1 MTETLRTEV
10 KKVSLTA
17 IRDEL
22 RALWHS
28 EALNE
33 QAVIRARSHNLVVY
47 TDMSRHNVE
56 NLVEHIIQ
64 VNAHR
69 PGRVILVQY
78 NPDVEDK
85 LDAWV
90 TVYCQPR
97 GGHQVCSEMVVME
110 VGRSLRSEVHG
121 TVISLLVPDLPVYLW
136 WMQLPDPDDHL
147 YQSLAAEANRLIVD
161 SDFFRNVAA
170 DLPALA
176 SLEGIPLGDLAWSR
190 LTPWRRHLARFWDM
204 PSLCDS
210 LGEINRLEVEY
221 TLGQPYM
228 DANRALLLV
237 GWLAARLG
245 WQLDEAE
252 TVGEGGYHAV
262 YQREGGTV
270 DVSIG
275 GVRHEDAVPG
285 ELSDVR
291 IEAGGDAAPLST
303 GLLLTPEQNC
313 IEVQM
318 GEGIQRAWAFKPV
331 DAAAALAQELD
342 YEYDPAYTTALHEA
356 VAILRAVHGA

>member
-1 MTETLRTEV
+1 MTETFRTEV

-17 IRDEL
+17 IRGEL
-22 RALWHS
+22 SALWHS
-28 EALNE
+28 EELSS

-47 TDMSRHNVE
+47 TDTTRHNVE

-78 NPDVEDK
+78 NPDVEEK

-110 VGRSLRSEVHG
+110 VGRSLRSEIHS

-136 WMQLPDPDDHL
+136 WMQLPDSEDHL
-147 YQSLAAEANRLIVD
+147 YHSLSAEASRLIVD
-161 SDFFRNVAA
+161 SDFFRDVAA

-176 SLEGIPLGDLAWSR
+176 ALEGMPLGDLAWSR

-204 PSLCDS
+204 PSLRGA
-210 LGEINRLEVEY
+210 LNAMKRLNIQY
-221 TLGQPYM
+221 TLAQPHM
-228 DANRALLLV
+228 DSNRALLLA
-237 GWLAARLG
+237 GWLAKRLG
-245 WQLDEAE
+245 WQLEKAQAD
-252 TVGEGGYHAV
+252 GEGSFHAAYLHEV
-262 YQREGGTV
+262 GAV
-270 DVSIG
+270 DVSIT
-275 GVRHEDAVPG
+275 AVQNEESMPG
-285 ELSDVR
+285 ELTEVA
-291 IEAGGDAAPLST
+291 IDAADLAV
-303 GLLLTPEQNC
+303 GLTFFPENSC
-313 IEVQM
+313 IEVRM
-318 GEGIQRAWAFKPV
+318 GGGSQRDWAFKPV

-342 YEYDPAYTTALHEA
+342 YDYDPAYTAALNQA
-356 VAILRAVHGA
+356 VALLRAAHGA